1 MLRINKQKGLCT
13 VDAIAGGSVV
23 WPVAYKLAQSA
34 HINITIG
41 VRLE

>member
-1 MLRINKQKGLCT
+1 MLRINKQKGLYT

-34 HINITIG
+34 RINITIG